1 MNQHVLS
8 YNIVWILLWGIPL
21 LWAGEPYRGKP
32 IGKINSY
39 HHQVGGE
46 VYAVNEYTLLLSQ
59 FNYDGLGVDTFFWA
73 GTSPRPGPQGFLV
86 TDEHGKT
93 NVLHRYLNKD
103 FTITLPDNKKI
114 TEIKWFAVYDLTKHN
129 TFGDVYIPEEFEP
142 PARQI
147 ITQLSRRSHGVSS
160 GSVELID
167 AKTIIIPEF
176 TYNGAGKDT
185 YFWVGVGP
193 QPSSKGFKVP
203 DEYGY
208 LDPLRIYSN
217 ETIQLELPGDLT
229 IFDIDWLS
237 IYDVETGENFGS
249 VIIPDSPN
257 VPPSLSKTLDY
268 KSALPHCLQLH
279 RHLQVSWEI
288 FGPAITIQLAG
299 QVDEQSYI
307 AFGLSGSREKAEMLG
322 ADVAIAYMD
331 GYRGFA
337 LDYNITARSPCIKV
351 LGQYKGVCKDALVGG
366 IDNNQIHTAVRE
378 NGLNVITYRRTLV
391 PYDQG
396 DIEFRTEG
404 VNNIIWSIGRLDPH
418 QEPLFH
424 DYYPRGSVKIEFNA
438 KTPVQTCVPFISN
451 VSPIREPWERDRLID
466 RTLRQL
472 VATIGPPGGKRGYQ
486 AITGMPSSGLAW
498 YINGHLSPEVTLQRG
513 ITYAIHVYG
522 GNNPHSAEFYNPLVV
537 TDEPHGGI
545 EKLTEAAQ
553 SNIRILAGVQYTLR
567 GQPRPTAVGPLC
579 LAKHRGVDRR
589 LDDDFP
595 SFEKFNKSLVYTCEK
610 GEPTI
615 LEITPNSSWPDVVY
629 YNSFT
634 HSNMGWKMHIVDSF
648 NLPKGLTGGASQ
660 IGGLA
665 AVLAATSL
673 ALVLAASV
681 LKFTSAFGLCKLTVQ
696 SNSLQSTNPV

>member
-1 MNQHVLS
+1 MNHCHV
-8 YNIVWILLWGIPL
+8 GIPL

-193 QPSSKGFKVP
+193 QPSSKG
-203 DEYGY
+203 

-322 ADVAIAYMD
+322 AD
-331 GYRGFA
+331 
-337 LDYNITARSPCIKV
+337 CIKV

-513 ITYAIHVYG
+513 ITYAM
-522 GNNPHSAEFYNPLVV
+522 
-537 TDEPHGGI
+537 
-545 EKLTEAAQ
+545 
-553 SNIRILAGVQYTLR
+553 
-567 GQPRPTAVGPLC
+567 
-579 LAKHRGVDRR
+579 
-589 LDDDFP
+589 
-595 SFEKFNKSLVYTCEK
+595 
-610 GEPTI
+610 
-615 LEITPNSSWPDVVY
+615 TPE
-629 YNSFT
+629 
-634 HSNMGWKMHIVDSF
+634 
-648 NLPKGLTGGASQ
+648 
-660 IGGLA
+660 
-665 AVLAATSL
+665 
-673 ALVLAASV
+673 
-681 LKFTSAFGLCKLTVQ
+681 
-696 SNSLQSTNPV
+696 